1 MMLWVEK
8 YRPKSLDDMI
18 LADDNK
24 AALLKFLKE
33 GEIPHL
39 LFSGISGS
47 GKTTIARILIDQLN
61 CSVLSLNA
69 SDDRGID
76 VVRDRIKPFLMTQT
90 ASAWK
95 IVFLDEADSMTP
107 ESHFALRNIME
118 RFSAHG
124 RFILTANHPEK
135 IHEAVRSRCQELHF
149 RALDRKLVTRLVIK
163 ILKDQSIEFDPADVV
178 RLIDDHYPDVRKIIN
193 QTERRV
199 QGTKLVYAQEQTVEA
214 QLLTLLQAGQ
224 LRPIRELLLST
235 KPEFTALYR
244 YLFDVVVGQY
254 EGVQSPVAT
263 ARRREAALAISEY
276 AYRDAI
282 VPDRELQF
290 AACCLKLM
298 DLK

>member
-1 MMLWVEK
+1 MEFGRGGRDPCCLISTTRQV
-8 YRPKSLDDMI
+8 RPLRRR
-18 LADDNK
+18 LAHP
-24 AALLKFLKE
+24 FQ
-33 GEIPHL
+33 HL
-39 LFSGISGS
+39 GHVH
-47 GKTTIARILIDQLN
+47 R
-61 CSVLSLNA
+61 
-69 SDDRGID
+69 
-76 VVRDRIKPFLMTQT
+76 VVAQ
-90 ASAWK
+90 
-95 IVFLDEADSMTP
+95 
-107 ESHFALRNIME
+107 
-118 RFSAHG
+118 
-124 RFILTANHPEK
+124 
-135 IHEAVRSRCQELHF
+135 
-149 RALDRKLVTRLVIK
+149 
-163 ILKDQSIEFDPADVV
+163 PADVV

-199 QGTKLVYAQEQTVEA
+199 QGTKLVYVQEQTVEA